1 MIKGIGV
8 DICHLQRLKD
18 LDSLA
23 KRILHDNEYQVFL
36 SKKTF
41 KHQREYLG
49 GRFAVK
55 EAYVKACGCK
65 NFKSICCLNDF
76 NGKPY
81 IVDDSCHV
89 SISHEDDYVI
99 AFVVAE

>member
-8 DICHLQRLKD
+8 DICHLERLKD

-55 EAYVKACGCK
+55 EAYV
-65 NFKSICCLNDF
+65 
-76 NGKPY
+76 
-81 IVDDSCHV
+81 
-89 SISHEDDYVI
+89 
-99 AFVVAE
+99 